1 MDLLVDS
8 FPDLLAG
15 LAITIMLGL
24 ISFVLGSALGALV
37 TLARISASRVLRAL
51 AAAYVSVFRGT
62 PLLIQIMIVY
72 FGLPQLG
79 LQIPPIPSAIIAFTL
94 FSAAYLSENFRA
106 GVLGVDKG
114 QWEAAASMAM
124 PYWKTLRR
132 VIFPQAIRIAT
143 PAVGSRFIA
152 LMKDTSLASAVT
164 VVELTRVAE
173 GIGTSTFRYMEAL
186 LLVGM
191 LYWLVNTMLQIGQQ
205 VLEKRMRRAYA

>member
-1 MDLLVDS
+1 MDLLID
-8 FPDLLAG
+8 FLPDLLTG
-15 LAITIMLGL
+15 LGVTIVLGVV
-24 ISFVLGSALGALV
+24 SFVLGSVVGGLV
-37 TLARISASRVLRAL
+37 TLARISSSRVLRVL

-79 LQIPPIPSAIIAFTL
+79 LEIPPIPSAIIAFTL

-106 GVLGVDKG
+106 GVLGVDRG

-132 VIFPQAIRIAT
+132 IIFPQAIRIAT
-143 PAVGSRFIA
+143 PAVGSRFVA

-186 LLVGM
+186 LLVGL
-191 LYWLVNTMLQIGQQ
+191 LYWLVNTLLQIGQQ
-205 VLEKRMRRAYA
+205 ALERRMRRAYA

>member
-1 MDLLVDS
+1 MDLLVD
-8 FPDLLAG
+8 FLPDLLTG
-15 LAITIMLGL
+15 LCVTITLGVV
-24 ISFVLGSALGALV
+24 SFVLGSVVGALV
-37 TLARISASRVLRAL
+37 TVARISGSRVLRAS

-79 LQIPPIPSAIIAFTL
+79 VEIPPIPSAIVAFTL

-106 GVLGVDKG
+106 GILGVDKG

-124 PYWKTLRR
+124 PYWRTLRR
-132 VIFPQAIRIAT
+132 IVFPQAIRIAT
-143 PAVGSRFIA
+143 PAVGSRFVA

-186 LLVGM
+186 LLVGL
-191 LYWLVNTMLQIGQQ
+191 LYWGINTLLQVGQQ
-205 VLEKRMRRAYA
+205 VLERRMRRAYA

>member
-1 MDLLVDS
+1 MDLLVDF
-8 FPDLLAG
+8 FPDLIAG
-15 LAITIMLGL
+15 LGITLMLGVV
-24 ISFVLGSALGALV
+24 SFILGSALGAMV
-37 TLARISASRVLRAL
+37 TLGRISGSRVLRAL

-72 FGLPQLG
+72 YGLPQLG
-79 LQIPPIPSAIIAFTL
+79 LEIPPIPSAIVAFTL

-143 PAVGSRFIA
+143 PAVGSRFVA

-164 VVELTRVAE
+164 VVELTRIAE

-186 LLVGM
+186 LLVGI
-191 LYWLVNTMLQIGQQ
+191 LYWLVNTVLQIGQQ
-205 VLEKRMRRAYA
+205 ALEKRMRRAYA

>member
-1 MDLLVDS
+1 MDLLID
-8 FPDLLAG
+8 FLPDLLTG
-15 LAITIMLGL
+15 LGVTIVLGV
-24 ISFVLGSALGALV
+24 ISFVLGSVLGALV
-37 TLARISASRVLRAL
+37 TLARISSSRVLRAL

-79 LQIPPIPSAIIAFTL
+79 LEIPPIPSAIIAFTL

-106 GVLGVDKG
+106 GILGVDKG

-124 PYWKTLRR
+124 PYWRTLRR
-132 VIFPQAIRIAT
+132 IVFPQAIRIAT
-143 PAVGSRFIA
+143 PAVGSRFVA

-186 LLVGM
+186 LLVGL
-191 LYWLVNTMLQIGQQ
+191 LYWMVNTLLQIGQQ
-205 VLEKRMRRAYA
+205 TLEKRMRRAYA